1 MALSD
6 SVTPEVTPLGSPA
19 GRFEA
24 SPLTDTKMGPQQ
36 FVDRFA
42 REDVGGMD
50 NFSDIPE
57 PNKIPTEI
65 DSKMVHSAGTHNLE
79 KSATFGTFNPAQL
92 SQNDPFGDL

>member
-57 PNKIPTEI
+57 PNKIPTENNVTYI
-65 DSKMVHSAGTHNLE
+65 AVATHTWCVTRVSVTWE
-79 KSATFGTFNPAQL
+79 R
-92 SQNDPFGDL
+92 SQSWCE